1 MSNNTDPNPPA
12 RRDEEFPK
20 TTTIPEGWVTD
31 ALMESNNN
39 TGPVAIDGSGST
51 DNGTRPAV
59 EVDESLFARRL
70 DPFPKPNTIPNGWD
84 LSGMSK

>member
-1 MSNNTDPNPPA
+1 MSTILDPNPPA
-12 RRDEEFPK
+12 RRDEAFPK

-31 ALMESNNN
+31 SMVPAANQPGPAVPEVDKAN
-39 TGPVAIDGSGST
+39 T
-51 DNGTRPAV
+51 GTRPVA

-84 LSGMSK
+84 LSGM

>member
-1 MSNNTDPNPPA
+1 MSYNLDPNPHA

-31 ALMESNNN
+31 ALMESYNH
-39 TGPVAIDGSGST
+39 TGPVST
-51 DNGTRPAV
+51 EAEGTTNNGTRPVA
-59 EVDESLFARRL
+59 EVDESLFSRRL

-84 LSGMSK
+84 LSGL